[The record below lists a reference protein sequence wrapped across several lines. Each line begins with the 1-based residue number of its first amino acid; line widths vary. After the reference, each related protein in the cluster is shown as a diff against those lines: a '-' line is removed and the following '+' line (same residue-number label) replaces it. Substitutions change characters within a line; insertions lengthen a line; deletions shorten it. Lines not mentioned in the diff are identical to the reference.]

1 MRTIWIV
8 LLLAL
13 VGCQQKEREE
23 TLSAKDLFELRSKCT
38 ALAGKW
44 NKQQEAEGS
53 YSAVTSHYDA
63 KANRCLIRAE
73 TPHSFGS
80 EVTLTDAQS
89 NVVLASCTYVQSKT
103 YCTLHGVKDLP
114 EEHVLSQIDKM
125 MGDDSR

>member
-1 MRTIWIV
+1 MRAIWIV

-13 VGCQQKEREE
+13 IGCQQKEKELS
-23 TLSAKDLFELRSKCT
+23 LSAKDLFELRSKCKG
-38 ALAGKW
+38 LADKW
-44 NKQQEAEGS
+44 EKEQETEGS
-53 YSAVTSHYDA
+53 YSVVISHYDV

-89 NVVLASCTYVQSKT
+89 NVVLASCTYVESKT
-103 YCTLHGVKDLP
+103 YCTLHSVKNLP

-125 MGDDSR
+125 MGDDGR